1 MDDPVGVPRHV
12 ASLRAGCGPRRYDE
26 ERGCYVY
33 DVSFT
38 ALPPLTGRVR
48 GVAEAFGVALDD
60 RRQVLYRDFELRLG
74 EGDVVYVTGDSG
86 SGKSVLL
93 RALTEHLLRMKADDP
108 RFFDRVCER
117 RDLLHT
123 VIRLRNGSTLLAQPP
138 VPETIRGH
146 TAKAVYLMEANFIR
160 EDEDLYTAI
169 LFALNT
175 TNGYLIAESTPWNR
189 DSVFYRML
197 HDDAFKGFSRYS
209 VPYTEALP
217 PDGPLQPEMV
227 RMIEEQL
234 SGDSSR
240 WRREMLCEW
249 TEDADRWLPTS
260 LIALCQDSEAHYYMA
275 EKRQRGSFY
284 AGVDFGKK
292 RDHSVI
298 AVVEKKGDYIHLR
311 LCHQF
316 PLDTPYGTV
325 IGYLRRLQDN
335 WERLTSVHADQTG
348 VGDYIVEDMRR
359 SGVRNVTG
367 VTFTETS
374 KESMAT
380 ALKET
385 MRTAE
390 CPACGWTGSLET
402 LDGERATTCPK
413 GCASGLGNPQTLRP
427 LLHIPYDPDLFSE
440 LNAPTYEL
448 AKTGRIQFSH
458 PEGVHDDRF
467 WAVALALVKAEKD
480 SPNRPMIRN

>member
-12 ASLRAGCGPRRYDE
+12 ASLRAGRGPRRYDE

-38 ALPPLTGRVR
+38 ASPPLTGRVR

-74 EGDVVYVTGDSG
+74 EGDVVYVTDDSG

-108 RFFDRVCER
+108 RFFDRVCGR

-249 TEDADRWLPTS
+249 TEDVDRWLPTS

-275 EKRQRGSFY
+275 EKRRGGAS
-284 AGVDFGKK
+284 
-292 RDHSVI
+292 
-298 AVVEKKGDYIHLR
+298 
-311 LCHQF
+311 
-316 PLDTPYGTV
+316 
-325 IGYLRRLQDN
+325 
-335 WERLTSVHADQTG
+335 
-348 VGDYIVEDMRR
+348 
-359 SGVRNVTG
+359 
-367 VTFTETS
+367 
-374 KESMAT
+374 
-380 ALKET
+380 
-385 MRTAE
+385 
-390 CPACGWTGSLET
+390 T
-402 LDGERATTCPK
+402 LA
-413 GCASGLGNPQTLRP
+413 
-427 LLHIPYDPDLFSE
+427 
-440 LNAPTYEL
+440 
-448 AKTGRIQFSH
+448 
-458 PEGVHDDRF
+458 
-467 WAVALALVKAEKD
+467 
-480 SPNRPMIRN
+480 